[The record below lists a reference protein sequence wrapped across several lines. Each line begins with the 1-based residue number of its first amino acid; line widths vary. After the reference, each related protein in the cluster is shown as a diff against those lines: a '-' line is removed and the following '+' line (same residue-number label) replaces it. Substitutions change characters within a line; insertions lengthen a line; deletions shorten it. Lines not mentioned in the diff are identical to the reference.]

1 MAVSPAKENILKRI
15 RQALSNPVPLPF
27 PQSEGNNSV
36 YHPKTEELEII
47 FGEEFTKI
55 QGKFAFCINEEDLQ
69 MQVRQLIK
77 DRNWTKVYCVDDRW
91 ENAFSTSIHL
101 ESCDVS
107 ITGCEYLVA
116 RTGSIVMSAAEQS
129 GRTVSVYAPIHI
141 CIAHTK
147 QLVYDVKDALQ
158 LLKEKYQQKIPSLIT
173 FATGPSRTAD
183 IEKTLVVGV
192 HGPKEV
198 FCFLIDG

>member
-1 MAVSPAKENILKRI
+1 MQK
-15 RQALSNPVPLPF
+15 
-27 PQSEGNNSV
+27 
-36 YHPKTEELEII
+36 
-47 FGEEFTKI
+47 
-55 QGKFAFCINEEDLQ
+55 
-69 MQVRQLIK
+69 QVRQLIK

-91 ENAFSTSIHL
+91 ENAFSTTLHL
-101 ESCDVS
+101 ESCDLS

-129 GRTVSVYAPIHI
+129 GRTVSVYAPVHI
-141 CIAHTK
+141 CIAYTK

-158 LLKEKYQQKIPSLIT
+158 LLKEKYQQQIPSLIT

-183 IEKTLVVGV
+183 IEKTLVTGV

-198 FCFLIDG
+198 YCFLVDN